1 MNAQMFDNMPYLKL
15 LLIKSWSHLA
25 MSKVLIVLAAS
36 FAYIWDVVLDIAMPD
51 LPFTLGIT
59 LLVVIDLMSGV
70 YKSRMNSERH
80 PWNWGRF
87 WDGVLGK
94 PIAYGLS
101 IAAATTVAYIVPSDL
116 LHFLEATFVT
126 AIALKELGSI
136 LVNFGFGDLWKRA
149 VYAISKTL
157 PPAWQW
163 ILPKPKDDATGSK

>member
-1 MNAQMFDNMPYLKL
+1 MFDNMPYLKL

-25 MSKVLIVLAAS
+25 MSKILIGLAAA
-36 FAYIWDVVLDIAMPD
+36 FAYIWDVVLQIAVPD
-51 LPFTLGIT
+51 LPFALGIT
-59 LLVVIDLMSGV
+59 LLVVIDLISGV
-70 YKSRMNSERH
+70 YKSRMDKTGRH
-80 PWNWGRF
+80 LWRWDRF

-101 IAAATTVAYIVPSDL
+101 IAAATTVAHIAPSDL

-149 VYAISKTL
+149 LGAISASL
-157 PPAWQW
+157 PEKWRW
-163 ILPKPKDDATGSK
+163 ILPRDPNGKPNP